1 MPDDLPTIPPHI
13 LEQFKV
19 IVEAVTGVPTDKIVL
34 LATVHEVDGES
45 VAHVGVEL
53 DGRAPTPEETTLL
66 NEVIAEAMEA
76 GRRIAKLSES
86 SAAFA
91 PSKTLK
97 DMQ

>member
-45 VAHVGVEL
+45 VARVGVEL
-53 DGRAPTPEETTLL
+53 DGRSPTPEETTLL
-66 NEVIAEAMEA
+66 NEVIAEAMA
-76 GRRIAKLSES
+76 IGKKLDALNKATAEFSP
-86 SAAFA
+86 AR
-91 PSKTLK
+91 TLK
-97 DMQ
+97 DIQ